1 MTQIEARPVQAKTKG
16 QVKRLRRE
24 GFIPVSIQ
32 HRGEETRHYELEA
45 KPLQDFIYKH
55 GEASLLDLSLAP
67 DGGTQ
72 TVLVHDV
79 QRDPIS
85 RHLLQVTFQS
95 VVRGEPIKTHV
106 PIVTQGEPESVRN
119 NLAVLTQATAAV
131 EVRCLPGDLPD
142 HITVDVSNLETGAE
156 VRVADLRSTG
166 KYEIL
171 TSPETVLVSVARS
184 KAAFVEEAP
193 AEAGEDNTGTPGAG
207 QTEAA

>member
-1 MTQIEARPVQAKTKG
+1 MTQIAARPLQARTKG
-16 QVKRLRRE
+16 QVKQLRRE

-45 KPLQDFIYKH
+45 KPLQEFIHRH
-55 GEASLLDLSLAP
+55 GEAALLDLSLAP
-67 DGGTQ
+67 EGRTQ

-106 PIVTQGEPESVRN
+106 PIVVQGEPEAVHN
-119 NLAVLTQATAAV
+119 NMAVLTQATAAI
-131 EVRCLPGDLPD
+131 EVRCLPTDLPD
-142 HITVDVSNLETGAE
+142 HITVDVSNLEPGAE
-156 VRVADLRSTG
+156 VRVADLRPAG

-193 AEAGEDNTGTPGAG
+193 AEVGEDNTGTPGAG
-207 QTEAA
+207 ESEAA